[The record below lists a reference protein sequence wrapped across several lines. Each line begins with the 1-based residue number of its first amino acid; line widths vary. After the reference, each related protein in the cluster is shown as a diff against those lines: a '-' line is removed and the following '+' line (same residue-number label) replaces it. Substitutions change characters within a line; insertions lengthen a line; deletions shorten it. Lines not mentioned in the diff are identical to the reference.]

1 MAAANRTT
9 AAKRRQVRGTR
20 ATVMAGAVR
29 LTHPDRVYWE
39 DAGVTK
45 QDLAEYYI
53 KVWKWM
59 RPHVTRRVLALVRC
73 PEGADTGQCF
83 FQKHARAGIPSEFLH
98 LVPEKGDKVISID
111 DLDGLLALV
120 QGGALEVHVRGST
133 IDDRERADRLV
144 FDLDPGPGLNFAD
157 VVEAAREVRE
167 RLKLLKLTT
176 FVKTTGG
183 KGLHVVIPIQ
193 PAPWD
198 VAKEFTR
205 KVALSMAKDRPERY
219 LATATKSRRTNRI
232 FVDWLRNSREATAV
246 AAYSTRARPGAPVA
260 VPIDWS
266 ELGTLKTA
274 NQYTVRNVLQRL
286 SRLRNDPWADMTR
299 IKQALPNFK

>member
-1 MAAANRTT
+1 
-9 AAKRRQVRGTR
+9 
-20 ATVMAGAVR
+20 
-29 LTHPDRVYWE
+29 
-39 DAGVTK
+39 
-45 QDLAEYYI
+45 
-53 KVWKWM
+53 
-59 RPHVTRRVLALVRC
+59 
-73 PEGADTGQCF
+73 
-83 FQKHARAGIPSEFLH
+83 
-98 LVPEKGDKVISID
+98 KGDKVISID

-246 AAYSTRARPGAPVA
+246 AAY
-260 VPIDWS
+260 
-266 ELGTLKTA
+266 
-274 NQYTVRNVLQRL
+274 
-286 SRLRNDPWADMTR
+286 
-299 IKQALPNFK
+299 